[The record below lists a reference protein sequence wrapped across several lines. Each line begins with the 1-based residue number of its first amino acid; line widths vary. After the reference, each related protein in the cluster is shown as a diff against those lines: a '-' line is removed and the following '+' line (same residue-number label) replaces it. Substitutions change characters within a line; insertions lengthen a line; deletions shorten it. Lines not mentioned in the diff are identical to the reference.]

1 VFAVAPI
8 LGLLMEVFARA
19 LANQTTSTKIVGTVG
34 VVLLVQGLATVKY
47 GSDTI
52 SVDQYLPK
60 SEDSFKVGGVNVSYS
75 QLWITIIALVGVV
88 ALYGLFRFTRSGQSM
103 RAVVDDADLVSMQAI
118 SPTRV
123 RHA

>member
-1 VFAVAPI
+1 
-8 LGLLMEVFARA
+8 MEVFARA
-19 LANQTTSTKIVGTVG
+19 LANQTTSTKIVGMVG

-88 ALYGLFRFTRSGQSM
+88 ALYGLFRFTRSGLSM
-103 RAVVDDADLVSMQAI
+103 RAVVDDADLVSMQAM
-118 SPTRV
+118 SPT
-123 RHA
+123 